1 MTIRGHC
8 DLHFLIHIRCDQGTR
23 LGLFTYLVAVLV
35 VLEACVVVHKT
46 VQLLEALVFLL
57 CLEEPLATL
66 VTGYTISDM
75 SLTKAESDC
84 QYIGVFCWGTITDAI
99 VMIKIP
105 GLCTFVMIK
114 VKLINLSSSAF

>member
-1 MTIRGHC
+1 MTIRGHR
-8 DLHFLIHIRCDQGTR
+8 DLLFLIHIRCDQGTR

-66 VTGYTISDM
+66 VTGDIISDM

-84 QYIGVFCWGTITDAI
+84 QYIGVFCCNNHRLNCYDQ
-99 VMIKIP
+99 
-105 GLCTFVMIK
+105 
-114 VKLINLSSSAF
+114 NSSPLHFCNDKGEAD

>member
-1 MTIRGHC
+1 M
-8 DLHFLIHIRCDQGTR
+8 HFLIRIRCDRGTR
-23 LGLFTYLVAVLV
+23 PGLFTYLVAVLV

-75 SLTKAESDC
+75 LLTKIESDC
-84 QYIGVFCWGTITDAI
+84 QYIGAFCWATITDAI
-99 VMIKIP
+99 AMIKIP
-105 GLCTFVMIK
+105 VLRTFVMIK
-114 VKLINLSSSAF
+114 VRLINLSSSAF